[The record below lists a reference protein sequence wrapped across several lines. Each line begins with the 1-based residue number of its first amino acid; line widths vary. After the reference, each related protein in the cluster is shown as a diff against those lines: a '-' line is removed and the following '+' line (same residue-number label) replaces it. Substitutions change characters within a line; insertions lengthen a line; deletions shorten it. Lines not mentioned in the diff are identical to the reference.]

1 MVDDAVVFLRE
12 VKGKRMVF
20 RKGNKMLTR
29 QKNLLHKVEE
39 KESSQLMSKDDAIKL
54 RGNICVI
61 FGEISIGQKQEQQ
74 LYIYTYSK

>member
-54 RGNICVI
+54 RGNICHFRGDQYWPKARTTTI
-61 FGEISIGQKQEQQ
+61 
-74 LYIYTYSK
+74 YIYV